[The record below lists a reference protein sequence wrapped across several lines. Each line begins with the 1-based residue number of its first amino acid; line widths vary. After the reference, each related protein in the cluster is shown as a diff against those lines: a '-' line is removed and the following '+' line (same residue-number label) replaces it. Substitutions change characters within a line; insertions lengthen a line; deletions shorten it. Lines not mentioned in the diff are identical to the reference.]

1 MDTSKPGPLLMVGGA
16 VLMVLGSILDWGPNT
31 SGLSTSAVGLL
42 GLFVLLFG
50 LIIGLIGAIRAFG
63 VALELPAQLVGF
75 TQDQIAIVLGFTAF
89 LWTFGTI
96 TRDNSAFGLH
106 LTWIGAAVA
115 TAGAFIEH
123 RGIQIGTPATTD
135 GGDAA

>member
-1 MDTSKPGPLLMVGGA
+1 
-16 VLMVLGSILDWGPNT
+16 MVLGSILDWGPNT

-42 GLFVLLFG
+42 GLFVLVFG

-63 VALELPAQLVGF
+63 VGIELPAQLLGF
-75 TQDQIAIVLGFTAF
+75 TQNQVAIVLGFTAF
-89 LWTFGTI
+89 LWTFSTI
-96 TRDNSAFGLH
+96 TRDNSEFGLH
-106 LTWIGAAVA
+106 LSWIGAAIA

-123 RGIQIGTPATTD
+123 RGIKIGTPTTD